1 MFVTTSKTM
10 NYTNQINFFN
20 MSVPTEVI
28 IYMNAKES
36 FTRGTREQ

>member
-1 MFVTTSKTM
+1 
-10 NYTNQINFFN
+10 

-28 IYMNAKES
+28 IYMNDKES

>member
-1 MFVTTSKTM
+1 
-10 NYTNQINFFN
+10 